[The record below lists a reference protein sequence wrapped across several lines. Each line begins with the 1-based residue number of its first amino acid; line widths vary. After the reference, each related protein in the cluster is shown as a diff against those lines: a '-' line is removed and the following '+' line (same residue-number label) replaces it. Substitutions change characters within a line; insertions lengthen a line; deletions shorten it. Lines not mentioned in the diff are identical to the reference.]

1 MAADIAAVTATV
13 SARSA
18 ASAATVSTAPA
29 AVEAILAAPR
39 GADADNLNVSTI
51 FPATAAAA
59 AAAPTPISTL
69 PGAPVGGTGIAAGQ
83 QAYEKLILE
92 KGSQIIDCD
101 VDFTSK
107 RPYVSTD
114 VGAKTYQDWVEQARH
129 VEARRTPSRSGV
141 G

>member
-1 MAADIAAVTATV
+1 MSPEPEGAATAPET
-13 SARSA
+13 SPGSEQKRMKKDQGKRLRRKDLELA
-18 ASAATVSTAPA
+18 ASIRVLIRETTA
-29 AVEAILAAPR
+29 
-39 GADADNLNVSTI
+39 
-51 FPATAAAA
+51 ATAAAA
-59 AAAPTPISTL
+59 ATPTPISTL

-114 VGAKTYQDWVEQARH
+114 VGAKTYKDWVEQAHH
-129 VEARRTPSRSGV
+129 VEAR
-141 G
+141 